1 MWVDTV
7 VFDLGGVL
15 IDWNPRY
22 LYRKLFQGDEAGME
36 QFLVEVCSPAWNY
49 QQDEGRS
56 WAEAAAI
63 LTERFPH
70 HAALIDAYHLRWEE
84 MLNGPI
90 QGSVEILKRLRDRGT
105 PLYALTNWSWET
117 FPIALRLFDFLGWFD
132 GLVVSGEVKLAKPD
146 PRIYQLLFERFAVDP
161 TRSVFI
167 DDSPANMATAITL
180 GMRGIHFTDPSRL
193 ERALQDFGLL

>member
-1 MWVDTV
+1 
-7 VFDLGGVL
+7 
-15 IDWNPRY
+15 
-22 LYRKLFQGDEAGME
+22 ME
-36 QFLVEVCSPAWNY
+36 QFLLEVCSPAWNY

-105 PLYALTNWSWET
+105 PLYALTNWSRET

-146 PRIYQLLFERFAVDP
+146 PRIYQLLFERFAINP

-167 DDSPANMATAITL
+167 DDSPANTATAITL
-180 GMRGIHFTDPSRL
+180 GMRGIHFTDPLRL
-193 ERALQDFGLL
+193 EQALQNFGLL